1 VNFSFRTHSTF
12 IIILL
17 FVISACKEE
26 TKAVVNTG
34 KVTGDQDIDNIT
46 QVIESNASDP
56 ELLVNRANLFYK
68 KELYDEAIADMQAAI
83 AIDSLQPSYYHFLSD
98 LYMDYYKSKESIQTM
113 ERAKFLFP
121 GRIPTLLK
129 LSETQFILKQSEEA
143 LLTLQGVLVKDPQNA
158 EGHFM
163 RGMIYRS
170 MGEIDKAKE
179 EFQTAIE
186 LDPDLTDGWLILGN
200 MYEEEQNTKALIY
213 YKTAT
218 SLDDDNPRAFHSLAY
233 YYQNNGMIDQALEIY
248 RRINDMDKNYHEAY
262 LNAGLLYLE
271 KQSYEKANEQFNIL
285 CSIEP
290 QNALAYY
297 YRGIS
302 YELLG
307 DKELAKQDYKN
318 SLTLDPTSEKAQ
330 LAFDNL
336 DNS

>member
-318 SLTLDPTSEKAQ
+318 SLTLDPDSEKAQ

-336 DNS
+336 NNS

>member
-1 VNFSFRTHSTF
+1 MNFSFRTHSTF

>member
-1 VNFSFRTHSTF
+1 MNFSFRTHSTF

-318 SLTLDPTSEKAQ
+318 SLTLDPDSEKAQ

-336 DNS
+336 NNS

>member
-83 AIDSLQPSYYHFLSD
+83 DIDSLQPSYYHFLSD

-318 SLTLDPTSEKAQ
+318 SLTLDPDSEKAQ

-336 DNS
+336 NNS

>member
-1 VNFSFRTHSTF
+1 MNFSFRTHSTF

-17 FVISACKEE
+17 LVISACKEE
-26 TKAVVNTG
+26 TKAVVSTG

-46 QVIESNASDP
+46 QVIKSNASDP
-56 ELLVNRANLFYK
+56 ELLVDRANLFYK

-200 MYEEEQNTKALIY
+200 MYEEEQNSKALIY

-318 SLTLDPTSEKAQ
+318 SLTLDPDSEKAQ

-336 DNS
+336 NNS